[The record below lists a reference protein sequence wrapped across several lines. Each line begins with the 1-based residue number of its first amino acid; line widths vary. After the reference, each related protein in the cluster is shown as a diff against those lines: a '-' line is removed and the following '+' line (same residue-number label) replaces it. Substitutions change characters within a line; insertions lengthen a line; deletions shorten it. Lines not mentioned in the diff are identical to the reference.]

1 MKIQDIL
8 EANQAALRLNALKEQ
23 LHLVE
28 HDRVSIIV
36 GNMYQ
41 DAKMIEAAKA
51 AIVNELERRISI
63 EEAYLIELG
72 FEIED

>member
-8 EANQAALRLNALKEQ
+8 EANQAVLRRNALKEQ
-23 LHLVE
+23 LQ
-28 HDRVSIIV
+28 RVNNGRISIIIDGV
-36 GNMYQ
+36 YQ

-51 AIVNELERRISI
+51 AIVNELERRVSV
-63 EEAYLIELG
+63 EEAYLMELG